1 MTACAIFEYEGKYRQ
16 QQPGTEI
23 CCKHNLFNLHSSAE
37 KSKCRTHKVT
47 RHREN
52 ERNRPFKFPSALFQ
66 RRNHRAQRIRNNR
79 QKAERKNSLRIVKPV
94 CKRSVTHCNIKNRC
108 EKSRKYRRHG
118 YNPYNFGSAQ
128 LSLADRPSGFCGQVK
143 FVFIESAVPT
153 LKMIRSEILH
163 VSADS
168 FRFSFSVPASSVYV
182 GLRQVSLLCFAV
194 YFVSYSPP
202 KCTLLHAYEILRCRF
217 PPVEF
222 KNPHST
228 VSRVCFFVYFC

>member
-1 MTACAIFEYEGKYRQ
+1 MQESPRTAHTEQQAEGWAKK
-16 QQPGTEI
+16 QPP
-23 CCKHNLFNLHSSAE
+23 HSE
-37 KSKCRTHKVT
+37 TCLQTQRTH
-47 RHREN
+47 R
-52 ERNRPFKFPSALFQ
+52 
-66 RRNHRAQRIRNNR
+66 
-79 QKAERKNSLRIVKPV
+79 
-94 CKRSVTHCNIKNRC
+94 NIKNRC
-108 EKSRKYRRHG
+108 EQSRKYRRHG

-202 KCTLLHAYEILRCRF
+202 KCTLLRAYEILRCRF

-228 VSRVCFFVYFC
+228 VSRVCFFCLFLLTNLYIAL